1 MIGLVIVAHAGLA
14 EELLR
19 ATETIVGTVP
29 GAVAVG
35 IRPEDDVDA
44 MRDTIAD
51 AIKLVDDGAGV
62 IIMTDMF
69 GGTPS
74 NMSLSFLEDGR
85 IEVLTGVNLP
95 MLIQFAM
102 GRELG
107 NISEQAEGLKRCGM
121 ESITVAG
128 EFLKV

>member
-14 EELLR
+14 EELLK
-19 ATETIVGTVP
+19 ATETIVGSVP
-29 GAVAVG
+29 GVVAVG
-35 IRPEDDVDA
+35 IRPDDEVDA
-44 MRDTIAD
+44 MRDAIAG
-51 AIKLVDDGAGV
+51 AIRSVDDGAGV

-74 NMSLSFLEDGR
+74 NMSLSFLEDGHV
-85 IEVLTGVNLP
+85 EVLTGVNLP

-102 GRELG
+102 GRDRSG
-107 NISEQAEGLKRCGM
+107 IAEQAEGLKRCGM

-128 EFLKV
+128 EFLKL